1 MNGFVDNFE
10 ATMMARTMSPA
21 IAVRV
26 PREIS
31 LSKRSLYFHA
41 ITWGVGNVF
50 FEIMLL
56 PGLENIKEENILE
69 NMKEGFVL
77 PGNHLKN
84 IG

>member
-1 MNGFVDNFE
+1 MNNFE

-41 ITWGVGNVF
+41 ITWGVRNV

-69 NMKEGFVL
+69 NMKEEFVL
-77 PGNHLKN
+77 PGNHLRN
-84 IG
+84 IR